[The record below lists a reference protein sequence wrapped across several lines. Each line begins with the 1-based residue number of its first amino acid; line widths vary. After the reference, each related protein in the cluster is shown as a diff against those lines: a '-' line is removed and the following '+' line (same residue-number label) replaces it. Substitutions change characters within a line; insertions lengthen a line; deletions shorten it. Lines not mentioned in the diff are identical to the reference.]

1 MAIFKLSEPTI
12 FPGLNKTETQEPHFE
27 RSEIQLNTLKYKH
40 FRSVLKY
47 PEEDQM
53 HQLMLALTGLTE
65 DDLGELTPTD
75 AAEISH
81 LIFQSMKKYME
92 LGQQILKGMDKR

>member
-1 MAIFKLSEPTI
+1 MTSFQLSEPTA
-12 FPGLNKTETQEPHFE
+12 FADLNKHEGREVDFE
-27 RSEIQLNTLKYKH
+27 RDSIELKTLKYKH

-53 HQLMLALTGLTE
+53 HQLMLAMTGLTE
-65 DDLGELTPTD
+65 DDIGELTPTD

-92 LGQQILKGMDKR
+92 LGQQILRGMEKK

>member
-1 MAIFKLSEPTI
+1 MTLFNLSEPTA
-12 FPGLNKTETQEPHFE
+12 FPDLNKTEGHEVNFE
-27 RSEIQLNTLKYKH
+27 RTELQLKTLKYKH
-40 FRSVLKY
+40 FRSVLKH

-53 HQLMLALTGLTE
+53 HQLMLAMTGLTE
-65 DDLGELTPTD
+65 DDIGELTPTD

-92 LGQQILKGMDKR
+92 LGQQILRGMDKK